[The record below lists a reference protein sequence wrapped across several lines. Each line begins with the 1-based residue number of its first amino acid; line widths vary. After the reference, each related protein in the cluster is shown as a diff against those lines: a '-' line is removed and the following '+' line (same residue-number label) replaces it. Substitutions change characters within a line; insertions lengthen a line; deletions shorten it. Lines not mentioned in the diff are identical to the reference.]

1 MNQELNIQQLVSYLT
16 GNCSLQ
22 EQESVEQ
29 WMIMSKENTLL
40 FDEFKQVWDLS
51 VVNNDSCFIDIDN
64 SWNNFK
70 ERANFNEEIEIQKAN
85 INIGFSIKGFLYHTA
100 RLAALIII
108 VLGLYWVF
116 NNDKPVKTINYTAT
130 IAQLDSPI
138 VLPDGSNITM
148 DKGAKIEY
156 PEQFS
161 SDIRQLSFE
170 GEAFFE
176 VVSNPQKPMI
186 IALDNVRVKVLGTS
200 FSLCNCDNSDEIT
213 VYLETGKVL
222 FYSLDNEDGSVLE
235 QIILNP
241 GQKGVYDKNTGLIT
255 KQLYTDNNHLAWKTG
270 DLEFVNAPLTDVI
283 KVLERTYKIKI
294 TSEAPINDCSL
305 TARFSNETP
314 ESIFESL
321 QIIYGFN
328 FEISDDSVL
337 IY

>member
-16 GNCSLQ
+16 GNCSLK

-29 WMIMSKENTLL
+29 WMTMSKENALL

-51 VVNNDSCFIDIDN
+51 VVNSDSCFIDIDK

-70 ERANFNEEIEIQKAN
+70 ERANFIEESEIQKVN
-85 INIGFSIKGFLYHTA
+85 SNIGIKIKGFLYHTA
-100 RLAALIII
+100 RLAALIIV

-116 NNDKPVKTINYTAT
+116 NNDKPVKIINYTAT
-130 IAQLDSPI
+130 SVQSDSPF
-138 VLPDGSNITM
+138 VLPDGSNITLN
-148 DKGAKIEY
+148 KGAKIEY

-176 VVSNPQKPMI
+176 VVSNPKKPMV
-186 IALDNVRVKVLGTS
+186 IALENVRVKVLGTS
-200 FSLCNCDNSDEIT
+200 FNLCNYYNSDEIT
-213 VYLETGKVL
+213 VYLESGKIL
-222 FYSLDNEDGSVLE
+222 FYSLDNGSVQE
-235 QIILNP
+235 QIILYP

-255 KQLYTDNNHLAWKTG
+255 KQIFTDNNHLAWKTG
-270 DLEFVNAPLTDVI
+270 ELEFVNAPLTDVI

-294 TSEAPINDCSL
+294 SSEAAINDCSL
-305 TARFSNETP
+305 TARYSNETP

-328 FEISDDSVL
+328 FEINNDSVL